1 MSRSPTASRDV
12 LAVSWGLAGFLFGC
26 QSLDRFDTKQGAA
39 YCGAI
44 ESSQFIWTPPAPN
57 EPPACTTSLPEEGG
71 FDRRL
76 RMRLELDTSALQTAA
91 PAHPPARITTDDTD
105 LCPCAPEATFQA
117 APLRVMSEVSRDSL
131 SLMTFEDGQVRNIM
145 GWVDSTCRGSMLA
158 IVSLYNTDRVD
169 VRILKA
175 APGSATGATDHR
187 DAFALFPLDRK
198 DTGCGF

>member
-1 MSRSPTASRDV
+1 MSRPSTSFA
-12 LAVSWGLAGFLFGC
+12 LAGLVLGC
-26 QSLDRFDTKQGAA
+26 QSLDRFDTKQDAA

-57 EPPACTTSLPEEGG
+57 TLPACDTSLPEEGG

-76 RMRLELDTSALQTAA
+76 RMRLQLDTSAL
-91 PAHPPARITTDDTD
+91 PAGDPARPPGRITTDDTD

-117 APLRVMSEVSRDSL
+117 APLRVMPEVSRDSL
-131 SLMTFEDGQVRNIM
+131 SLMTFEDGQVKNIIA
-145 GWVDSTCRGSMLA
+145 WVDSTCRGPMLA

-175 APGSATGATDHR
+175 APTGASGATDHR
-187 DAFALFPLDRK
+187 DAFALFPLDRREA
-198 DTGCGF
+198 GCGF